1 MDELRCSIEVRAD
14 DSIASPGRLFG
25 VLLTYGERAGDRA
38 EVFEPGSLE
47 WDPAGIV
54 VRRQH
59 NRGAPILRVI
69 PEVRD
74 GAVVIDAPL
83 LDTTAGRDAAREVRS
98 GLLTGLSVEFRAKRQ
113 RYTNSVRH
121 VVSAALTG
129 AGLVDSP
136 SYAGSR
142 VEVRGRTGRRR
153 LWL

>member
-1 MDELRCSIEVRAD
+1 MDEIRCALEIRAD
-14 DSIASPGRLFG
+14 ETMASPGRLFG
-25 VLLTYGERAGDRA
+25 TLLTYGEKAGDRN

-47 WDPAGIV
+47 WPADGIV
-54 VRRQH
+54 IRRQH
-59 NRGAPILRVI
+59 NRGAPILRVV

-74 GAVVIDAPL
+74 GAVVIDAAL

-121 VVSAALTG
+121 VVAAALTG

-136 SYAGSR
+136 SYRGSR